1 MLFSS
6 AYSIK
11 TSHDY
16 SLSQKINSAEQNPAG
31 ARHVLGLSLKYTRRK
46 TETQAQSDIYSTI
59 MNVRFLINN
68 NNSISQKQVIVR
80 EKKDRESTQKKGCVY
95 KSVQT
100 RGVSA
105 PSSGRSLKMRVHT
118 DQYLQFSLVSR
129 YE

>member
-1 MLFSS
+1 
-6 AYSIK
+6 
-11 TSHDY
+11 
-16 SLSQKINSAEQNPAG
+16 
-31 ARHVLGLSLKYTRRK
+31 VLGLSLKYTRRK
-46 TETQAQSDIYSTI
+46 TETQAQSDIYSAI
-59 MNVRFLINN
+59 MNVQFLVNN

-95 KSVQT
+95 NKSVQT

-105 PSSGRSLKMRVHT
+105 PSSGRSLKMRIHT